1 MKLNV
6 SIDDTESEDSR
17 CSKVTRR
24 LEIDSCGTAVRADL
38 FIAVDVPLPWPKSVF
53 NHQLLTGVTE
63 LLDSYSTPTRLLAS
77 VPENNDHL
85 TVTTYQ
91 RNQTDHL
98 VESPLRQSQTTFHP
112 SDLLDV
118 LKGIQDGEKSEELTA
133 ATQEEQVRELWV
145 CTQGSHDICCGSE
158 GTALS
163 LEANKNLPG
172 VKVRRVSHLG
182 GHRFAPTA
190 VTFPDGRMW
199 SHLSMENLHE
209 VFDEKTIEGSLLKK
223 CRGWSGSETG
233 PEQIAEREGLNLYGW
248 KWDKYERKATVISEE
263 ESEIKVLVTGFAPR
277 DQTETRFE
285 VVIEESGKTPIF
297 SCDKAGDIPTKWQTQ
312 YEVKTVDVQ

>member
-1 MKLNV
+1 MSTNLE
-6 SIDDTESEDSR
+6 IGQR
-17 CSKVTRR
+17 CSEATRE
-24 LEIDSCGTAVRADL
+24 LELDSGGTGLRADFFL
-38 FIAVDVPLPWPKSVF
+38 AVDVPLPWPKPVF
-53 NHQLLTGVTE
+53 NHQFFSGVLE
-63 LLDSYSTPTRLLAS
+63 LLESYSSSIRLLAS

-91 RNQTDHL
+91 RHQTDHPDKSFL
-98 VESPLRQSQTTFHP
+98 HRSQMIFQP
-112 SDLLDV
+112 RDLLEV
-118 LKGIQDGEKSEELTA
+118 VKKILDGKKEKEFR
-133 ATQEEQVRELWV
+133 EEQVRELWV
-145 CTQGSHDICCGSE
+145 CTQGSHDVCCGSE

-163 LEANKNLPG
+163 LEANKNLPD

-199 SHLSMENLHE
+199 SHLSMQNLHE
-209 VFDEKTIEGSLLKK
+209 IFDETPIEENLLKK

-248 KWDKYERKATVISEE
+248 NWDKYERKTTVISEE
-263 ESEIKVLVTGFAPR
+263 ESKIKVLVTGFAPWR
-277 DQTETRFE
+277 QIETRFE
-285 VVIEESGKTPIF
+285 VVIDKSGKTPIF
-297 SCDKAGDIPTKWQTQ
+297 SCDKSGDIPTKWQTQ

>member
-1 MKLNV
+1 MSTNLE
-6 SIDDTESEDSR
+6 IGQR
-17 CSKVTRR
+17 CSEATRE
-24 LEIDSCGTAVRADL
+24 LELDSGGTGLRADFFL
-38 FIAVDVPLPWPKSVF
+38 AVDMPLPWPKPVF
-53 NHQLLTGVTE
+53 NHQLFSGVSE
-63 LLDSYSTPTRLLAS
+63 LLDDYSSSIRLLAS

-91 RNQTDHL
+91 RKQTDHPDNSFL
-98 VESPLRQSQTTFHP
+98 HRSQIIFQP
-112 SDLLDV
+112 RDLLEV
-118 LKGIQDGEKSEELTA
+118 LKKILDGKKVEEFR
-133 ATQEEQVRELWV
+133 EEQARELWV
-145 CTQGSHDICCGSE
+145 CTQGSHDVCCGSE

-163 LEANKNLPG
+163 LEANKNLSD

-199 SHLSMENLHE
+199 SHLSMENLHKI
-209 VFDEKTIEGSLLKK
+209 FDETPIEENLLKK

-248 KWDKYERKATVISEE
+248 NWDRYERKTTVISEE
-263 ESEIKVLVTGFAPR
+263 ESEIKVLVTGFAPGH
-277 DQTETRFE
+277 QTETRFE
-285 VVIEESGKTPIF
+285 VVLDESGKTPVF

>member
-1 MKLNV
+1 VLKNLE
-6 SIDDTESEDSR
+6 IGQR
-17 CSKVTRR
+17 CSEMTRELKV
-24 LEIDSCGTAVRADL
+24 DSGGTGLRADL
-38 FIAVDVPLPWPKSVF
+38 FLAVDVPLPWPKPVF

-63 LLDSYSTPTRLLAS
+63 LLDSYSTPIRLLAS
-77 VPENNDHL
+77 VPEDNNRL
-85 TVTTYQ
+85 TVTAYQ
-91 RNQTDHL
+91 RKQTGHL
-98 VESPLRQSQTTFHP
+98 DESSLRRSQTTFHP
-112 SDLLDV
+112 SNLLDV
-118 LKGIQDGEKSEELTA
+118 LKGILDEKKAEDLIEV
-133 ATQEEQVRELWV
+133 TQEEQARELWV
-145 CTQGSHDICCGSE
+145 CTQGSHDVCCGSE

-163 LEANKNLPG
+163 LEANKNLQG

-209 VFDEKTIEGSLLKK
+209 VFGEKTIEGSLLKK

-248 KWDKYERKATVISEE
+248 NWDKYQRKIAVISKEDL
-263 ESEIKVLVTGFAPR
+263 EIKVLVTGFPPG
-277 DQTETRFE
+277 DETEVKFE
-285 VVIEESGKTPIF
+285 VVIEDSGKTPIF

>member
-1 MKLNV
+1 MTRELN
-6 SIDDTESEDSR
+6 
-17 CSKVTRR
+17 
-24 LEIDSCGTAVRADL
+24 IDSGGTGLRADL
-38 FIAVDVPLPWPKSVF
+38 FLAVDVPLPWPKPVF

-77 VPENNDHL
+77 VPEDNNRL
-85 TVTTYQ
+85 TVTAFQ
-91 RNQTDHL
+91 RKQTGHL
-98 VESPLRQSQTTFHP
+98 DGSSLRRSQTTFHP

-118 LKGIQDGEKSEELTA
+118 LKGMLDEKKAEDSIEII
-133 ATQEEQVRELWV
+133 QEEQARELWV
-145 CTQGSHDICCGSE
+145 CTQGSHDVCCGSE

-163 LEANKNLPG
+163 LEANKNLEV

-209 VFDEKTIEGSLLKK
+209 IFDGKPVEESLLKK

-233 PEQIAEREGLNLYGW
+233 PEQIAEREGLTLHGW
-248 KWDKYERKATVISEE
+248 NWDKYQRKTTVISKED
-263 ESEIKVLVTGFAPR
+263 SEIKVLVTGFPPG
-277 DQTETRFE
+277 DEPEVKFE
-285 VVIEESGKTPIF
+285 VIINDSGKTPIF